1 MLVLKVSK
9 IVILLS
15 SLIFLGSFQAEGQII
30 KTLNGTVK
38 IKKFVEDSSQTFS
51 SRYVKY
57 GAIGDIRESKFPV
70 EIRLY
75 SCSMSTDVID
85 LRMIQSTKDSAI
97 INTKRIWFASKA
109 GIPNYTKVYEND
121 KFSVNLFSRPKRVV
135 KNKYHDFYNEL
146 LKNDLFSVQG
156 VDDTKT
162 FKRGRETK
170 IDDGNSAHWIEIK
183 VGNHFR
189 NFSYSFGGGLT
200 DPNESR
206 EKKMREIINLINNTL
221 TIKYNEQ
228 KLQ

>member
-1 MLVLKVSK
+1 MIVLKLSK
-9 IVILLS
+9 IRILFSILILS
-15 SLIFLGSFQAEGQII
+15 GAFQAKGQII
-30 KTLNGTVK
+30 RTLKGTVK
-38 IKKFVEDSSQTFS
+38 IREFVEDSSQTFA

-57 GAIGDIRESKFPV
+57 RAIGNIKDSKFPV

-75 SCSMSTDVID
+75 SCSMSTDIID
-85 LRMIQSTKDSAI
+85 LRIIQSTKDSAI

-135 KNKYHDFYNEL
+135 KNKYYDFYDEL
-146 LKNDLFSVQG
+146 LKNELFSVQG

-162 FKRGRETK
+162 FKSGRENK

-183 VGNHFR
+183 VGNYFR

-206 EKKMREIINLINNTL
+206 EKKMREIINLITNTL

-228 KLQ
+228 KL